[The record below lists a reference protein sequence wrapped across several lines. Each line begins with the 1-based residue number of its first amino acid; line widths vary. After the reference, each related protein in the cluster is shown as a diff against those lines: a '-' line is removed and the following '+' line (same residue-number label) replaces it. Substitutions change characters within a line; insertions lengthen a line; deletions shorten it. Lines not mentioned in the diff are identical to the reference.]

1 MPTASRAHYVSQN
14 LRRSRHA
21 PQLPAASPTGG
32 WRNYLSNWLAE
43 AGDANWFAGLAYLFE
58 DAKAFSLEFRDGDFF
73 HSSSYTMVNDH
84 GQYGVRIILLC
95 SGAM

>member
-1 MPTASRAHYVSQN
+1 
-14 LRRSRHA
+14 
-21 PQLPAASPTGG
+21 
-32 WRNYLSNWLAE
+32 
-43 AGDANWFAGLAYLFE
+43 LFE